1 MESSDKLRGSI
12 YIAYVFFMMFG
23 IIAISVCLI
32 CGLSDMAES
41 YKIHSYLYRT
51 NWWLYLIFTIIGM
64 FLMTVIKNA
73 CLCLCDI
80 TEIQYETYRLF
91 KKKKQ
96 EITKVNLKEVIPRYN
111 ED

>member
-12 YIAYVFFMMFG
+12 YIAYIFFMVFG
-23 IIAISVCLI
+23 IIVIGVCLI
-32 CGLSDMAES
+32 CGP
-41 YKIHSYLYRT
+41 III
-51 NWWLYLIFTIIGM
+51 NWLYLISTIIGM
-64 FLMTVIKNA
+64 FLITVLKNA

>member
-32 CGLSDMAES
+32 CGP
-41 YKIHSYLYRT
+41 III
-51 NWWLYLIFTIIGM
+51 NWLYLISTIIGM